1 MSRKYKKRR
10 MIMGFMDQLKGMLSG
25 QPGEAGAPAG
35 MLGDLLKLVN
45 DPQSGGLA
53 GLIEKFNE
61 KGLGDLMSSWISTG
75 KNLPISADQIKN
87 ALGSDTIK
95 DLAAKFNLG
104 EHDAS
109 KSLAD
114 LLPQLIDKLTP
125 DGSVPHQ
132 DRLSQ
137 GIDMIRKNLL
147 GG

>member
-1 MSRKYKKRR
+1 
-10 MIMGFMDQLKGMLSG
+10 MGFMDQLKGMLSG

-109 KSLAD
+109 
-114 LLPQLIDKLTP
+114 
-125 DGSVPHQ
+125 
-132 DRLSQ
+132 
-137 GIDMIRKNLL
+137 
-147 GG
+147 

>member
-1 MSRKYKKRR
+1 
-10 MIMGFMDQLKGMLSG
+10 MGFMDQLKGMLAG
-25 QPGEAGAPAG
+25 RQGEAGSQAG
-35 MLGDLLKLVN
+35 MLDDLLKLVN

-53 GLIEKFNE
+53 GLIQKFNE

-75 KNLPISADQIKN
+75 KNLPVSADQIKN
-87 ALGSDTIK
+87 ALGSDKIK
-95 DLAAKFNLG
+95 DLAAKYNLG

-125 DGSVPHQ
+125 NGSVPHQ
-132 DRLSQ
+132 DTLSQ
-137 GIDMIRKNLL
+137 GIDMIRKKLL

>member
-1 MSRKYKKRR
+1 
-10 MIMGFMDQLKGMLSG
+10 MGFMDQLKGMLAG
-25 QPGEAGAPAG
+25 QQGAAGGQAG
-35 MLGDLLKLVN
+35 MLDDLLKLVN

-53 GLIEKFNE
+53 GLIQKFNE

-75 KNLPISADQIKN
+75 KNLPVSADQIKN
-87 ALGSDTIK
+87 ALGSDKIK
-95 DLAAKFNLG
+95 DLAAKYNLG

-125 DGSVPHQ
+125 NGSVPHQ
-132 DRLSQ
+132 DMLSQ
-137 GIDMIRKNLL
+137 GIDMIRKKLL

>member
-1 MSRKYKKRR
+1 
-10 MIMGFMDQLKGMLSG
+10 MIMGFMDQLKGMLAG
-25 QPGEAGAPAG
+25 QQGEAGGQAG
-35 MLGDLLKLVN
+35 ILEDLLKLVN

-53 GLIEKFNE
+53 GLIQKFNE

-75 KNLPISADQIKN
+75 KNLPVSADQINN
-87 ALGSDTIK
+87 ALGSDKIK
-95 DLAAKFNLG
+95 DLAAKYNLG

-125 DGSVPHQ
+125 NGSVPHQ
-132 DRLSQ
+132 DMLSQ
-137 GIDMIRKNLL
+137 GIDMIRKKLL

>member
-1 MSRKYKKRR
+1 
-10 MIMGFMDQLKGMLSG
+10 MGFMDQLKGMRAG
-25 QPGEAGAPAG
+25 QQGEAGGQAG
-35 MLGDLLKLVN
+35 ILEDLLKLVN

-53 GLIEKFNE
+53 GLIQKFNE

-75 KNLPISADQIKN
+75 KNLPVSADQIKN
-87 ALGSDTIK
+87 ALGSDKIK
-95 DLAAKFNLG
+95 DLAAKYNLG

-125 DGSVPHQ
+125 NGSVPHQ
-132 DRLSQ
+132 DMLSQ
-137 GIDMIRKNLL
+137 GIDMIRKKLL

>member
-1 MSRKYKKRR
+1 
-10 MIMGFMDQLKGMLSG
+10 MGFMDQLKGMLSG
-25 QPGEAGAPAG
+25 QPGEAGAQAD

-53 GLIEKFNE
+53 GLIQKFNE

-125 DGSVPHQ
+125 DGSVPNQ
-132 DRLSQ
+132 DKLSQ
-137 GIDMIRKNLL
+137 GIDMIRKKLL

>member
-1 MSRKYKKRR
+1 
-10 MIMGFMDQLKGMLSG
+10 MGFMDQLKVMLSG

-45 DPQSGGLA
+45 NPQSGGLA

-132 DRLSQ
+132 DKLSQ
-137 GIDMIRKNLL
+137 GIDMIMKNLL

>member
-1 MSRKYKKRR
+1 
-10 MIMGFMDQLKGMLSG
+10 MGFMDQLKGMLSG
-25 QPGEAGAPAG
+25 QPGEAGAPEG

-137 GIDMIRKNLL
+137 GIDMIRKKLL

>member
-1 MSRKYKKRR
+1 
-10 MIMGFMDQLKGMLSG
+10 MIMGFMD
-25 QPGEAGAPAG
+25 
-35 MLGDLLKLVN
+35 
-45 DPQSGGLA
+45 
-53 GLIEKFNE
+53 
-61 KGLGDLMSSWISTG
+61 LGDLMSSWISTG

-87 ALGSDTIK
+87 ALGNDTIK

-125 DGSVPHQ
+125 DGSVPNQ
-132 DRLSQ
+132 DRLNQ
-137 GIDMIRKNLL
+137 GIDMIRKKLL